1 MKQIVVGLV
10 VLLLMQ
16 VAKGTAAESF
26 AVDVE
31 AQSIT
36 IALTQEPPNLNSL
49 RTTDLV
55 SFFVLGHVN
64 EGLVRYDRRGRLV
77 PGVAESWDISPN
89 SMRFTIRA
97 DARWNDGSPVLAE
110 DFVFGWQRMNDPS
123 VAAPYASIMY
133 PILNAE
139 KVQKGELPVK
149 ALGVRAEGNQLIV
162 DLQTPCGYCLAV
174 MAHVAFFP
182 IKQSFYEAQA
192 DKYGA
197 EPEHLLYNGPFVLSD
212 WTHGSRLSMKKNP
225 SYWQRE
231 DIHLNEINVGY
242 ITADNRTRLNL
253 FRDEQIAVARLGA
266 ETVKDAAQSG
276 LRLRTFV
283 SGGMAYLGFNHRPG
297 RLTAKVQVRQAIAST
312 FDSEEFVNKIIA
324 IPGYRSTQTFFPSW
338 IQGVDGKFV
347 DEYPISK
354 QPVSNAKARKL
365 LASVDAGSASLTLLT
380 TTSPT
385 GTKIAEYLQGVLKS
399 ELGLDVK
406 VDQQTFKQYLSRRD
420 TGDFDMVV
428 SSWYPDFDDIVTYAD
443 LLASYNGNN
452 GGRYNNDQY
461 DAVLKTLQS
470 SLDRGDRMN
479 AAAELQSI
487 IMADVPLIPMAET
500 GSAYLQHAQL
510 KGVVRRVLG
519 ADPDYTYARVVEA
532 KTKPESKPKSKPK
545 PKS

>member
-1 MKQIVVGLV
+1 MKQFVVWLV

-16 VAKGTAAESF
+16 LAIGTAADST
-26 AVDVE
+26 AVNVE

-36 IALTQEPPNLNSL
+36 IALSQEPPNLNSL
-49 RTTDLV
+49 RATDLL

-64 EGLVRYDRRGRLV
+64 EGLVRYGRRGRLV
-77 PGVAESWDISPN
+77 PGVAESWQITPS
-89 SMRFTIRA
+89 SMTFTLRA
-97 DARWNDGSPVLAE
+97 DARWSDGTAVVAE
-110 DFVFGWQRMNDPS
+110 DFVFSWRRMIDPK
-123 VAAPYASIMY
+123 VAAPYASTMF

-139 KVQKGELPVK
+139 RVHKGELPIQ

-174 MAHVAFFP
+174 MAHSAFFP
-182 IKQSFYEAQA
+182 IKQSFYAAQA

-197 EPEHLLYNGPFVLSD
+197 EAEYLLYNGPFMLTD

-225 SYWQRE
+225 FYWQRE
-231 DIHLNEINVGY
+231 EIHLNEINVGY

-253 FRDEQIAVARLGA
+253 FRDQQIAVARLGA
-266 ETVKDAAQSG
+266 ETVKDAAKSG
-276 LRLRTFV
+276 LRLRTFP
-283 SGGMAYLGFNHRPG
+283 SGGMAYLGFNHRQG
-297 RLTAKVQVRQAIAST
+297 RQTAKGDVRRAIAST

-324 IPGYRSTQTFFPSW
+324 IPGYRSTQSFFPSW
-338 IQGVDGKFV
+338 VQGVDGKFV
-347 DEYPISK
+347 DEFPIAK
-354 QPVSNAKARKL
+354 KFVSNVQARKL
-365 LASVDAGSASLTLLT
+365 LIDADAASASLTLLT

-406 VDQQTFKQYLSRRD
+406 VDQQTLKQYLARREA
-420 TGDFDMVV
+420 GEFDIVV

-452 GGRYNNDQY
+452 RGRYNNDRY

-470 SLDRGDRMN
+470 SLDRGDRMK

-487 IMADVPLIPMAET
+487 IMDDVPLIPMAET
-500 GSAYLQHAQL
+500 GSAYLQHPQL

-519 ADPDYTYARVVEA
+519 ADPDYTYARVVE
-532 KTKPESKPKSKPK
+532 PRP
-545 PKS
+545 